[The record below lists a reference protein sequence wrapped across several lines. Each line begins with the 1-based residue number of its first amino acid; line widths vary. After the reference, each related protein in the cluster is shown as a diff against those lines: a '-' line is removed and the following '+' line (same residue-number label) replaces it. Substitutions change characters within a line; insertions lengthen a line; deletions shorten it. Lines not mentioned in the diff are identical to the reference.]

1 MRKNFPER
9 KKLRREEAEARQELR
24 DKLTDAQ
31 QLAMLVSK
39 GYHAHKETKRLT
51 DRIVKDKK

>member
-9 KKLRREEAEARQELR
+9 KKLRREEAEARQEQR

-39 GYHAHKETKRLT
+39 GYHARKETKRLT
-51 DRIVKDKK
+51 DRIVTDKK

>member
-31 QLAMLVSK
+31 QLAKLI
-39 GYHAHKETKRLT
+39 ANNFWACKERDRLIKR
-51 DRIVKDKK
+51 IAKDKK

>member
-24 DKLTDAQ
+24 EKLTDAQ
-31 QLAMLVSK
+31 QLGWLDSNGYIAYKERTRLVN
-39 GYHAHKETKRLT
+39 
-51 DRIVKDKK
+51 RILKAKK

>member
-39 GYHAHKETKRLT
+39 GYSARKETKRLT

>member
-39 GYHAHKETKRLT
+39 GYRALKESKRLT